1 MIRKTLAFLMV
12 FALTLSFGVT
22 AFASGETPGDPPA
35 ASGEAAVEAM
45 IVIDGCAIA
54 HDLSAVP
61 VDEIGDGADFVWSV
75 SNGGGI
81 TYTDEAG
88 VVWGIYRAGQAGVFE
103 IVVSSEDS
111 PSPWTVE
118 EQIWV
123 GGSRIVELC
132 VDGGKLTHVLTDE
145 LQAGPAFD
153 VEIREV
159 EEDPLALPEF
169 PEDATI
175 VSATT
180 YSVYIKNPDSLQ
192 DAVIRATMYWDIT
205 NDELFAIR
213 FLQPM
218 LPWDDNGASMG
229 WACVT
234 DETLLAALEAGDGL
248 VEFSEGIFYARYLE
262 IGGILWTGEVG
273 SHPAAAVAMDYCA
286 VIDGAKTTLNEYVRS
301 QEGGEWYVEASMQ
314 PVKILTAAGD
324 VVSEYQ
330 ITYKENNGHGVHF
343 WLSDITFPGNMEAIK
358 AFVAENGFDY
368 GFHADGGI
376 TRNEEGYWQTV
387 DAVSGATLDETPTYL
402 DVLKTLY
409 NEIRAG
415 NYQVVSEAAAA
426 VSDASSGEVSREAQ
440 P

>member
-1 MIRKTLAFLMV
+1 MFKKTLAFLMIFV
-12 FALTLSFGVT
+12 FALSFGIA
-22 AFASGETPGDPPA
+22 AFASSEASGEAPPA
-35 ASGEAAVEAM
+35 ASGEPAVDAM

-61 VDEIGDGADFVWSV
+61 VDEIGDESDYIWAV

-81 TYTDEAG
+81 TYTDEDG
-88 VVWGIYRAGQAGVFE
+88 VVWGIFRAGQAGVFE
-103 IVVSSEDS
+103 IVVSCEDS

-118 EQIWV
+118 DQIWV
-123 GGSRIVELC
+123 GGSKIVELC

-159 EEDPLALPEF
+159 TEDPLAPPAF

-175 VSATT
+175 VSATM
-180 YSVYIKNPDSLQ
+180 YSVYTKNPNSLQ
-192 DAVIRATMYWDIT
+192 DAVIQATMYWDMT
-205 NDELFAIR
+205 NDELYAIR

-218 LPWDDNGASMG
+218 LPWDDNGAAMG

-234 DETLLAALEAGDGL
+234 DEALLAALKEGDGL
-248 VEFSEGIFYARYLE
+248 VEFAEGILYAKYLE

-286 VIDGAKTTLNEYVRS
+286 EIDGVKTTLNEYVRS
-301 QEGGEWYVEASMQ
+301 QEGGRWYVEASMQ

-324 VVSEYQ
+324 VASEYQ

-343 WLSDITFPGNMEAIK
+343 WMSDITFPGNMDAIK
-358 AFVAENGFDY
+358 EFVAENGFDY
-368 GFHADGGI
+368 DFYADGGI
-376 TRNEEGYWQTV
+376 TKNEDGYWQTV
-387 DAVSGATLDETPTYL
+387 DAVTGATLDETPTYL

-409 NEIRAG
+409 NEIQAG
-415 NYQVVSEAAAA
+415 NYEVVSEGSATA
-426 VSDASSGEVSREAQ
+426 SGEAS
-440 P
+440 

>member
-1 MIRKTLAFLMV
+1 MFKKTLAFLMIFV
-12 FALTLSFGVT
+12 FALSFGIA
-22 AFASGETPGDPPA
+22 AFASSEASGEAPPA
-35 ASGEAAVEAM
+35 ASGEPAVDAM

-61 VDEIGDGADFVWSV
+61 VDEIGDESDYIWAV

-81 TYTDEAG
+81 TYTDADG

-103 IVVSSEDS
+103 IVVSCEDS

-118 EQIWV
+118 DQIWV
-123 GGSRIVELC
+123 GGSKIVELC

-159 EEDPLALPEF
+159 TEDPLAPPAF
-169 PEDATI
+169 PKDATI
-175 VSATT
+175 VSATM
-180 YSVYIKNPDSLQ
+180 YSVYTKNPNSLQ
-192 DAVIRATMYWDIT
+192 DAVIQATMYWDMT
-205 NDELFAIR
+205 NDELYAIR

-218 LPWDDNGASMG
+218 LPWDDNGAAMG

-234 DETLLAALEAGDGL
+234 DEALLAALKEGDGL
-248 VEFSEGIFYARYLE
+248 VEFAEGILYAKYLE

-286 VIDGAKTTLNEYVRS
+286 EIDGVKTTLNEYVRS
-301 QEGGEWYVEASMQ
+301 QEGGKWYVEASMQ

-324 VVSEYQ
+324 VASEYR

-343 WLSDITFPGNMEAIK
+343 WMSDITFPGNMDAIK
-358 AFVAENGFDY
+358 EFVAENGFDY
-368 GFHADGGI
+368 DFYADGGI
-376 TRNEEGYWQTV
+376 TKNEDGYWQTV
-387 DAVSGATLDETPTYL
+387 DAVTGATLDETPTYL

-409 NEIRAG
+409 NEIQAG
-415 NYQVVSEAAAA
+415 NYEVVSEGSATA
-426 VSDASSGEVSREAQ
+426 SGEAS
-440 P
+440 

>member
-1 MIRKTLAFLMV
+1 MFKKTVAFLMIFV
-12 FALTLSFGVT
+12 FALSFGMA
-22 AFASGETPGDPPA
+22 AFASAEPSGDPPA
-35 ASGEAAVEAM
+35 ASGEPAVDAM

-61 VDEIGDGADFVWSV
+61 VDEIVDEADYIWAV

-81 TYTDEAG
+81 TYTDADG

-103 IVVSSEDS
+103 IVVSCEDS

-123 GGSRIVELC
+123 GGSKIVELC

-159 EEDPLALPEF
+159 EEDPLAPPTF

-175 VSATT
+175 VSATM
-180 YSVYIKNPDSLQ
+180 YSVYTKNPNSLQ
-192 DAVIRATMYWDIT
+192 DAVIQATLYWDMT

-218 LPWDDNGASMG
+218 LPWDDNGAAMG

-234 DETLLAALEAGDGL
+234 DEALLAALKEGDGL
-248 VEFSEGIFYARYLE
+248 VEFAEGILYAKYLE
-262 IGGILWTGEVG
+262 IGGILWTGELG

-286 VIDGAKTTLNEYVRS
+286 EIDGVKTTLNEYVRS
-301 QEGGEWYVEASMQ
+301 QEGGQWYVEASMQ

-343 WLSDITFPGNMEAIK
+343 WMSDITFPGNMDAIK

-368 GFHADGGI
+368 DYYANGGI
-376 TRNEEGYWQTV
+376 TKNEDGYWQTV
-387 DAVSGATLDETPTYL
+387 DAVTGATLDETPTYL

-409 NEIRAG
+409 NEIQAG
-415 NYQVVSEAAAA
+415 NYEVVSKAPAASAEP
-426 VSDASSGEVSREAQ
+426 SGEAS
-440 P
+440 

>member
-1 MIRKTLAFLMV
+1 MFKKTLAFLMIFA
-12 FALTLSFGVT
+12 FALSMA
-22 AFASGETPGDPPA
+22 AFASADASGDPPA
-35 ASGEAAVEAM
+35 ASGEPAVDAM

-61 VDEIGDGADFVWSV
+61 VDEIVDEADYVWAV
-75 SNGGGI
+75 FNGGGI
-81 TYTDEAG
+81 TYTDADG

-103 IVVSSEDS
+103 IIVSCEDD

-123 GGSRIVELC
+123 GGSKIVELC

-159 EEDPLALPEF
+159 EEDPLASPAF

-175 VSATT
+175 VSATI
-180 YSVYIKNPDSLQ
+180 YSVYTKTPSSLQ
-192 DAVIRATMYWDIT
+192 DAVIQATLYWDMT
-205 NDELFAIR
+205 NEEVYAIR

-218 LPWDDNGASMG
+218 LPWDDNGVSMG

-234 DETLLAALEAGDGL
+234 DEAILAALTAGDGL
-248 VEFSEGIFYARYLE
+248 VEFAEGVFYAKYLE
-262 IGGILWTGEVG
+262 IGGILWTGEIG
-273 SHPAAAVAMDYCA
+273 SHPAAATAMDYCA
-286 VIDGAKTTLNEYVRS
+286 EIGGVKTTLNEYVRT
-301 QEGGEWYVEASMQ
+301 QEGGRWYVEAAEQ

-330 ITYKENNGHGVHF
+330 ITYKENNGHGVYF
-343 WLSDITFPGNMEAIK
+343 WMSDITFPGNMEAIK
-358 AFVAENGFDY
+358 EFVTENGFDY
-368 GFHADGGI
+368 DYYADGGI
-376 TRNEEGYWQTV
+376 TQNEEGYWQTV
-387 DAVSGATLDETPTYL
+387 DAVTGATLDETPTYL

-409 NEIRAG
+409 NEIQAG
-415 NYQVVSEAAAA
+415 NYEVVSEGSAASAEP
-426 VSDASSGEVSREAQ
+426 SGEAA
-440 P
+440 

>member
-1 MIRKTLAFLMV
+1 MFKKTLAFLMIFV
-12 FALTLSFGVT
+12 FALSFGIA
-22 AFASGETPGDPPA
+22 AFASSEASGEAPPA
-35 ASGEAAVEAM
+35 ASGEPAVDAM

-61 VDEIGDGADFVWSV
+61 VDEIGDESDYIWAV

-81 TYTDEAG
+81 TYTDEDG
-88 VVWGIYRAGQAGVFE
+88 VVWGIFRAGQAGVFE
-103 IVVSSEDS
+103 IVVSCEDS

-118 EQIWV
+118 DQIWV
-123 GGSRIVELC
+123 GGSKIVELC

-159 EEDPLALPEF
+159 TEDPLAPPAF

-175 VSATT
+175 VSATM
-180 YSVYIKNPDSLQ
+180 YSVYTKNPNSLQ
-192 DAVIRATMYWDIT
+192 DAVIQATLYWDMT
-205 NDELFAIR
+205 NDELYAIR

-218 LPWDDNGASMG
+218 LPWDDNGAAMG

-234 DETLLAALEAGDGL
+234 DEALLAALKEGDGL
-248 VEFSEGIFYARYLE
+248 VEFAEGILYAKYLE

-286 VIDGAKTTLNEYVRS
+286 EIDGVKTTLNEYVRS
-301 QEGGEWYVEASMQ
+301 QEGGKWYVEASMQ

-324 VVSEYQ
+324 VASEYR

-343 WLSDITFPGNMEAIK
+343 WMSDITFPGNMDAIK
-358 AFVAENGFDY
+358 EFVAENGFDY
-368 GFHADGGI
+368 DFYADGGI
-376 TRNEEGYWQTV
+376 TKNEDGYWQTV
-387 DAVSGATLDETPTYL
+387 DAVTGATLDETPTYL

-409 NEIRAG
+409 NEIQAG
-415 NYQVVSEAAAA
+415 NYEVVSEGSATA
-426 VSDASSGEVSREAQ
+426 SGEAS
-440 P
+440 

>member
-1 MIRKTLAFLMV
+1 MVKKTLAFLV
-12 FALTLSFGVT
+12 ILTLLLSFGAA
-22 AFASGETPGDPPA
+22 AFASGEASGGASGEAPPA
-35 ASGEAAVEAM
+35 ASGEPAVNAM
-45 IVIDGCAIA
+45 IIIDGCAIA

-61 VDEIGDGADFVWSV
+61 VDEIVDEADYIWAV

-81 TYTDEAG
+81 TYTDADG
-88 VVWGIYRAGQAGVFE
+88 VVWGIFRAGQAGVFE
-103 IVVSSEDS
+103 IVVSAEDS

-132 VDGGKLTHVLTDE
+132 VENGRLTHALTDE

-159 EEDPLALPEF
+159 KEDPLAPPAF

-175 VSATT
+175 VSATL
-180 YSVYIKNPDSLQ
+180 YSVYTKTPNSPQ
-192 DAVIRATMYWDIT
+192 DAVIRATLYWDMT
-205 NDELFAIR
+205 NDEVFAIR

-218 LPWDDNGASMG
+218 LPWDDNGAVMG

-234 DETLLAALEAGDGL
+234 DEALLAALKEGNGL
-248 VEFSEGIFYARYLE
+248 VEFAEGIFYAKYLE

-286 VIDGAKTTLNEYVRS
+286 EIDGQKTTLNEYVRS
-301 QEGGEWYVEASMQ
+301 QEGGKWYVEASMQ

-324 VVSEYQ
+324 VASEYQ
-330 ITYKENNGHGVHF
+330 ITYKESNGHGVHF
-343 WLSDITFPGNMEAIK
+343 WMSSITFPGNMDAIK
-358 AFVAENGFDY
+358 EFVTENGFDY
-368 GFHADGGI
+368 DFYADGGI
-376 TRNEEGYWQTV
+376 TKNEAGYWQTV
-387 DAVSGATLDETPTYL
+387 DAVTGATLDEAPTYL

-409 NEIRAG
+409 NEIQAG
-415 NYQVVSEAAAA
+415 NYEV
-426 VSDASSGEVSREAQ
+426 ASVGAKVAS
-440 P
+440 

>member
-1 MIRKTLAFLMV
+1 MVKKTLAFLV
-12 FALTLSFGVT
+12 IFTLLLSFGAA
-22 AFASGETPGDPPA
+22 AFASGEASGGASGEAPPA
-35 ASGEAAVEAM
+35 ASGEPAVDAM

-61 VDEIGDGADFVWSV
+61 VDKIGDEAEFIWAV

-81 TYTDEAG
+81 TYTDADG
-88 VVWGIYRAGQAGVFE
+88 VRWGIFRAGQAGVFE

-123 GGSRIVELC
+123 GGSKIVELC
-132 VDGGKLTHVLTDE
+132 VENGKLTHVLTDE

-159 EEDPLALPEF
+159 KEDPLAHPAF

-175 VSATT
+175 VSATM
-180 YSVYIKNPDSLQ
+180 YSVYTKNPNSLQ
-192 DAVIRATMYWDIT
+192 DAVIRATLYWDIT

-218 LPWDDNGASMG
+218 LPWDDNGAAMG

-234 DETLLAALEAGDGL
+234 DEALLAALKEGDGL
-248 VEFSEGIFYARYLE
+248 VEFAEGILYAKYLE

-286 VIDGAKTTLNEYVRS
+286 EIDGVKTTLNEYVRS
-301 QEGGEWYVEASMQ
+301 QEGGKWYVEASMQ

-324 VVSEYQ
+324 VASEYQ

-343 WLSDITFPGNMEAIK
+343 WMSDITFPGNMDAIK
-358 AFVAENGFDY
+358 EFVTENGFDY
-368 GFHADGGI
+368 DFYADGGI
-376 TRNEEGYWQTV
+376 TKNEAGYWQTV
-387 DAVSGATLDETPTYL
+387 DAVTGATLDETPTYL

-409 NEIRAG
+409 NEIQAG
-415 NYQVVSEAAAA
+415 NYEVVS
-426 VSDASSGEVSREAQ
+426 VGTGVAS
-440 P
+440 